1 MPALRIIPCLD
12 IKNGRVVKGVQFRDL
27 QDVADPV
34 ELSKKYFIEGAD
46 EITLL
51 DISASLEGRSTM
63 LGIVE
68 KCAESTFVP
77 LTVGGGIRSVSD
89 VRILLAAGADK
100 VSIGSAALENPQL
113 LEEVADAFGS
123 QVLVVSLDI
132 KRGATSSGFVMTR
145 LGGTQQTQIDAL
157 DWVQKVTELGA
168 GELLVNSMDAD
179 GTKEGFDLELMRLI
193 RASCNLP
200 IIASGGAGE
209 LSHFVEAT
217 QCGADALLA
226 ASVFHS
232 YSLTISQVK
241 EALSEHGV
249 EVRI

>member
-217 QCGADALLA
+217 RCGADALLA

-232 YSLTISQVK
+232 GSLTISQVK

>member
-89 VRILLAAGADK
+89 VRNLLAAGADK

-113 LEEVADAFGS
+113 LKEVADAFGS

-132 KRGATSSGFVMTR
+132 KRGSTSSGFVMTR
-145 LGGTQQTQIDAL
+145 LGGTELTQIDAL
-157 DWVQKVTELGA
+157 DWVQKVAELGA

-179 GTKEGFDLELMRLI
+179 GTKEGFDLELMRLV
-193 RASCNLP
+193 RANCNLP

-209 LSHFVEAT
+209 LAHFVEAT
-217 QCGADALLA
+217 KCGADALLA

-232 YSLTISQVK
+232 GSLSISQVK
-241 EALSEHGV
+241 DALAEQGV

>member
-34 ELSKKYFIEGAD
+34 ELSTKYFIEGAD

-145 LGGTQQTQIDAL
+145 LGGTQQTQIDVL

-232 YSLTISQVK
+232 DSLTISQVK

>member
-46 EITLL
+46 EIALL

-89 VRILLAAGADK
+89 VRNLLAAGADK

-132 KRGATSSGFVMTR
+132 KRGSTSSGFVMTR
-145 LGGTQQTQIDAL
+145 LGGTELTQIDAL
-157 DWVQKVTELGA
+157 DWVQKVAELGA

-179 GTKEGFDLELMRLI
+179 GTKEGFDLELMRLV
-193 RASCNLP
+193 RANCNLP

-209 LSHFVEAT
+209 LAHFVEAT
-217 QCGADALLA
+217 KCGADALLA

-232 YSLTISQVK
+232 GSLSISQVK
-241 EALSEHGV
+241 DALAEQGV

>member
-12 IKNGRVVKGVQFRDL
+12 VKNGRVVKGVQFKDL

-34 ELSKKYFIEGAD
+34 ELAKKYFLEGAD

-51 DISASLEGRSTM
+51 DISASLEGRSAM
-63 LGIVE
+63 LEVVE

-77 LTVGGGIRSVSD
+77 LTVGGGIRSVTQ
-89 VRILLAAGADK
+89 VKNLLAAGADK
-100 VSIGSAALENPQL
+100 VSIGSAALANPEL
-113 LEEVADAFGS
+113 LYEVASNFGS

-132 KRGATSSGFVMTR
+132 KRGASNSGFVMTR
-145 LGGTQQTQIDAL
+145 LGGTEITQVDAL
-157 DWVQKVTELGA
+157 HWVQQVAKLGA

-179 GTKEGFDLELMRLI
+179 GTKQGFDLELMGQVREHC
-193 RASCNLP
+193 SLP
-200 IIASGGAGE
+200 IIASGGAGN
-209 LSHFVEAT
+209 LSHFVQAAD
-217 QCGADALLA
+217 CGADALLA

-232 YSLTISQVK
+232 GSLSIGEVK
-241 EALSEHGV
+241 TELSEHGV